1 MKKNV
6 SRTFNELL
14 DTIFFKNLLE
24 VTLLIIKS
32 EIVKLLHIYTSSYK
46 GLSKESWMLAL
57 VMLINR
63 SGSMVLPFL
72 GVYMTAHLK
81 FSIENTGIV
90 LSFFGIGSVIGSWLG
105 GFITDRIGEY
115 KVQYLILLLSVPLF
129 CLIPLFKTEAGV
141 ALIILLQ
148 SIVSDAFRPANSV
161 AITKYAK
168 PENITRAFSLN
179 RMAVNL
185 GFSIG
190 PALGGILSA
199 ISYDFLFY
207 SNALAALLA
216 GLIYIWFF
224 YKRNKLAK
232 IKAKKVQEVIEIK
245 KENSPYSD
253 GKFLIYCFFCMLFS
267 ICFFQLFSTL
277 TIFYKDTVHLSQQ
290 NIGYILGYS
299 GFLVVLLE
307 MGLVQ
312 IAEKYFTLARTMF
325 LGTFICGLSYAMLG
339 FDHSIMTLVISMSL
353 LSAGEIWALPFMS
366 TITALRSGKNNKG
379 AYMGLNGISF
389 SIAFIVTPYLG
400 TLIAEKFGF
409 TTLWIGTGIL
419 ATMIAIGFYF
429 IVPWMLKD
437 KEAQA

>member
-1 MKKNV
+1 MK
-6 SRTFNELL
+6 
-14 DTIFFKNLLE
+14 
-24 VTLLIIKS
+24 LIY
-32 EIVKLLHIYTSSYK
+32 LYTNSFK

-63 SGSMVLPFL
+63 AGSMVLPFL
-72 GVYMTAHLK
+72 GVYMTDHLK

-115 KVQYLILLLSVPLF
+115 RVQYLSLLLSVPLF
-129 CLIPLFKTEAGV
+129 CMIPLFKTEIGV
-141 ALIILLQ
+141 ATIILLQ
-148 SIVSDAFRPANSV
+148 SIVSDSFRPANSV

-179 RMAVNL
+179 RMAINL

-199 ISYDFLFY
+199 ISYEFLFF
-207 SNALAALLA
+207 SNAFTALVA
-216 GLIYIWFF
+216 GILYIVFF
-224 YKRNKLAK
+224 RKRNILAK
-232 IKAKKVQEVIEIK
+232 LKARKVQEVIEIK
-245 KENSPYSD
+245 KENSPYHD
-253 GKFLIYCFFCMLFS
+253 GKFLVYCFFCMLFS

-277 TIFYKDTVHLSQQ
+277 TIFYKDTAHISQQ
-290 NIGYILGYS
+290 SIGYILGYS

-312 IAEKYFTLARTMF
+312 VAEKYFSLAVTML
-325 LGTFICGLSYAMLG
+325 LGTFICGFAYAMLG
-339 FDHSIMTLVISMSL
+339 LDYSILTLVISMSL
-353 LSAGEIWALPFMS
+353 LCVGEIWALPFMS

-389 SIAFIVTPYLG
+389 SIAFIVTPTLG
-400 TLIAEKFGF
+400 TFIAERFGF
-409 TTLWIGTGIL
+409 TMLWIGTGVL
-419 ATMIAIGFYF
+419 ATIIAIAFYY
-429 IVPWMLKD
+429 IVPWMIGDRKHA
-437 KEAQA
+437 ES

>member
-1 MKKNV
+1 MK
-6 SRTFNELL
+6 
-14 DTIFFKNLLE
+14 
-24 VTLLIIKS
+24 LIY
-32 EIVKLLHIYTSSYK
+32 LYTNSFK

-63 SGSMVLPFL
+63 AGSMVLPFL
-72 GVYMTAHLK
+72 GVYMTNHLH

-105 GFITDRIGEY
+105 GFITDKIGEY
-115 KVQYLILLLSVPLF
+115 KVQSFSLLLSVPLF
-129 CLIPLFKTEAGV
+129 CLIPVFKTEVGV
-141 ALIILLQ
+141 AAIILIQ

-199 ISYDFLFY
+199 ISYEFLFFA
-207 SNALAALLA
+207 NAFTALSA
-216 GLIYIWFF
+216 GILYIVFF
-224 YKRNKLAK
+224 KKRNKLARL
-232 IKAKKVQEVIEIK
+232 KAKKIKEVIKIK
-245 KENSPYSD
+245 KDRSPYRD
-253 GKFLIYCFFCMLFS
+253 GKFLLYCFFCMLFS

-277 TIFYKDTVHLSQQ
+277 TIFYKDTAHLSQQ

-312 IAEKYFTLARTMF
+312 VAEKYFSLAVTMF

-339 FDHSIMTLVISMSL
+339 FDHGMLTLVLSMSL
-353 LSAGEIWALPFMS
+353 LCVGEIWALPFMV

-389 SIAFIVTPYLG
+389 SIAFIVTPYVG
-400 TLIAEKFGF
+400 TLIAEKLGF
-409 TTLWIGTGIL
+409 TTLWIGTGIV
-419 ATMIAIGFYF
+419 ATVIAIAFYY
-429 IVPWMLKD
+429 IVPWMIGDRKHA
-437 KEAQA
+437 E

>member
-1 MKKNV
+1 MK
-6 SRTFNELL
+6 
-14 DTIFFKNLLE
+14 
-24 VTLLIIKS
+24 LIY
-32 EIVKLLHIYTSSYK
+32 LYTNSFK

-63 SGSMVLPFL
+63 AGSMVLPFL
-72 GVYMTAHLK
+72 GVYMTNHLH

-105 GFITDRIGEY
+105 GFITDKIGEY
-115 KVQYLILLLSVPLF
+115 KVQYLSLLLSVPLF
-129 CLIPLFKTEAGV
+129 CLIPVFKTEVGV
-141 ALIILLQ
+141 AAIILIQ
-148 SIVSDAFRPANSV
+148 SIVSDSFRPANSV

-168 PENITRAFSLN
+168 PEKITRAFSLN

-199 ISYDFLFY
+199 ISYEFLFFT
-207 SNALAALLA
+207 NALAALSA
-216 GLIYIWFF
+216 GILYIIFF
-224 YKRNKLAK
+224 KKRNKLARLK
-232 IKAKKVQEVIEIK
+232 AIKVKEVIEIK
-245 KENSPYSD
+245 KENSPYRD

-277 TIFYKDTVHLSQQ
+277 TIFYKDTAQLSQQ

-312 IAEKYFTLARTMF
+312 VAEKYFSLAVTMF
-325 LGTFICGLSYAMLG
+325 LGTFICGISYAMLG
-339 FDHSIMTLVISMSL
+339 VDHSMITLVLSMSL
-353 LSAGEIWALPFMS
+353 LCVGEIWALPFMS

-400 TLIAEKFGF
+400 TLIVEKFGF
-409 TTLWIGTGIL
+409 TTLWIGTGIV
-419 ATMIAIGFYF
+419 ATAIAIAFYF
-429 IVPWMLKD
+429 IVPWMIKD
-437 KEAQA
+437 RKESNESYE

>member
-1 MKKNV
+1 MK
-6 SRTFNELL
+6 
-14 DTIFFKNLLE
+14 
-24 VTLLIIKS
+24 IIH
-32 EIVKLLHIYTSSYK
+32 LYTNSFK

-90 LSFFGIGSVIGSWLG
+90 LSFFGIGSVIGSWFG
-105 GFITDRIGEY
+105 GFITDKFGEY
-115 KVQYLILLLSVPLF
+115 RVQYLSLLLSVPLF
-129 CLIPLFKTEAGV
+129 CLIPLFKTEIGV
-141 ALIILLQ
+141 AAIILLQ
-148 SIVSDAFRPANSV
+148 SIVSDSFRPANSV

-179 RMAVNL
+179 RMAINL

-199 ISYDFLFY
+199 ISYEFLFY
-207 SNALAALLA
+207 SNAFAALSA
-216 GLIYIWFF
+216 GILYIIFF
-224 YKRNKLAK
+224 NKRNKLAK
-232 IKAKKVQEVIEIK
+232 LKARKVKEAIAIK
-245 KENSPYSD
+245 KENSPYKD
-253 GKFLIYCFFCMLFS
+253 GKFLIYCFLCMLFS

-277 TIFYKDTVHLSQQ
+277 TIFYKERAHLSQQ
-290 NIGYILGYS
+290 NIGYLLGYS
-299 GFLVVLLE
+299 GFIVVLLE

-312 IAEKYFTLARTMF
+312 AAEKYLNLARTMF

-339 FDHSIMTLVISMSL
+339 FDYSIITLIISMTL
-353 LSAGEIWALPFMS
+353 LSVGEIWALPFMS

-379 AYMGLNGISF
+379 AYMGLNGIAF
-389 SIAFIVTPYLG
+389 SIAFIITPYLG

-409 TTLWIGTGIL
+409 TILWIGTGIL
-419 ATMIAIGFYF
+419 LTSTATAFYF
-429 IVPWMLKD
+429 LIPWMIKPKNL
-437 KEAQA
+437 

>member
-1 MKKNV
+1 MK
-6 SRTFNELL
+6 
-14 DTIFFKNLLE
+14 
-24 VTLLIIKS
+24 LIY
-32 EIVKLLHIYTSSYK
+32 LYTNSFK

-63 SGSMVLPFL
+63 AGSMVLPFL
-72 GVYMTAHLK
+72 GVYMTNHLH

-105 GFITDRIGEY
+105 GFITDKIGEY
-115 KVQYLILLLSVPLF
+115 KVQSFSLLLSVPLF
-129 CLIPLFKTEAGV
+129 CLIPVFKTEVGV
-141 ALIILLQ
+141 AAIILVQ

-199 ISYDFLFY
+199 ISYEFLFFA
-207 SNALAALLA
+207 NALTALSA
-216 GLIYIWFF
+216 GILYIVFF
-224 YKRNKLAK
+224 RKRNKLARL
-232 IKAKKVQEVIEIK
+232 KAKKVKEVIEIK
-245 KENSPYSD
+245 KDSSPYRD
-253 GKFLIYCFFCMLFS
+253 GKFLLYCLFCMLFS

-277 TIFYKDTVHLSQQ
+277 TIFYKDTAHLSQQ

-312 IAEKYFTLARTMF
+312 MAEKYFSLAVTMF

-339 FDHSIMTLVISMSL
+339 FDHSMLTLIISMSL
-353 LSAGEIWALPFMS
+353 LCVGEIWALPFMS

-400 TLIAEKFGF
+400 TLIAENLGF

-419 ATMIAIGFYF
+419 ATAIAIAFYF
-429 IVPWMLKD
+429 IVPWMIGDRKHA
-437 KEAQA
+437 E

>member
-1 MKKNV
+1 MK
-6 SRTFNELL
+6 
-14 DTIFFKNLLE
+14 
-24 VTLLIIKS
+24 LIY
-32 EIVKLLHIYTSSYK
+32 LYTNSFK

-63 SGSMVLPFL
+63 AGSMVLPFL
-72 GVYMTAHLK
+72 GVYMTNHLH

-105 GFITDRIGEY
+105 GFITDKIGEY
-115 KVQYLILLLSVPLF
+115 KVQSFSLLLSVPLF
-129 CLIPLFKTEAGV
+129 CVIPVFKTEVGV
-141 ALIILLQ
+141 AAIILIQ

-199 ISYDFLFY
+199 ISYEFLFFA
-207 SNALAALLA
+207 NALTALSA
-216 GLIYIWFF
+216 GIVYIVFF
-224 YKRNKLAK
+224 RKRNKIATL
-232 IKAKKVQEVIEIK
+232 KAKKVKKIVEIK
-245 KENSPYSD
+245 KDRSPYRD
-253 GKFLIYCFFCMLFS
+253 GKFLLYCFFCMLFS

-277 TIFYKDTVHLSQQ
+277 TIFYKDTAHLSQQ

-312 IAEKYFTLARTMF
+312 VAEKYFSLAVTMF

-339 FDHSIMTLVISMSL
+339 FDHGMLTLVLSMSL
-353 LSAGEIWALPFMS
+353 LCVGEIWALPFMV

-389 SIAFIVTPYLG
+389 SIAFIITPYLG
-400 TLIAEKFGF
+400 TLIAEKLGF
-409 TTLWIGTGIL
+409 TTLWMGTGIL
-419 ATMIAIGFYF
+419 ATAIAIAFYF
-429 IVPWMLKD
+429 IVPWMIGDRKHA
-437 KEAQA
+437 E

>member
-1 MKKNV
+1 MK
-6 SRTFNELL
+6 
-14 DTIFFKNLLE
+14 
-24 VTLLIIKS
+24 LIY
-32 EIVKLLHIYTSSYK
+32 LYTNSFK

-63 SGSMVLPFL
+63 AGSMVLPFL
-72 GVYMTAHLK
+72 GVYMTNHLH

-105 GFITDRIGEY
+105 GFITDKIGEY
-115 KVQYLILLLSVPLF
+115 KVQSFSLLLSVPLF
-129 CLIPLFKTEAGV
+129 CLIPVFKTEVGV
-141 ALIILLQ
+141 AAIILIQ

-199 ISYDFLFY
+199 ISYEFLFFA
-207 SNALAALLA
+207 NAFTALSA
-216 GLIYIWFF
+216 GILYIVFF
-224 YKRNKLAK
+224 KKRNKLARL
-232 IKAKKVQEVIEIK
+232 KAKKIKEVIEIK
-245 KENSPYSD
+245 KDRSPYRD
-253 GKFLIYCFFCMLFS
+253 GKFLLYCFFCMLFS

-277 TIFYKDTVHLSQQ
+277 TIFYKDTAHLSQQ
-290 NIGYILGYS
+290 SIGYILGYS

-312 IAEKYFTLARTMF
+312 VAEKYFSLAVTMF

-339 FDHSIMTLVISMSL
+339 FDHGMLTLVLSMSL
-353 LSAGEIWALPFMS
+353 LCVGEIWALPFMV

-389 SIAFIVTPYLG
+389 SIAFIITPYLG
-400 TLIAEKFGF
+400 TLIAEKLGF
-409 TTLWIGTGIL
+409 TTLWMGTGIL
-419 ATMIAIGFYF
+419 ATAIAIAFYF
-429 IVPWMLKD
+429 IVPWMIGDRKHV
-437 KEAQA
+437 E

>member
-1 MKKNV
+1 MK
-6 SRTFNELL
+6 
-14 DTIFFKNLLE
+14 
-24 VTLLIIKS
+24 LIH
-32 EIVKLLHIYTSSYK
+32 LYTNSFK

-63 SGSMVLPFL
+63 AGSMVLPFL
-72 GVYMTAHLK
+72 GVYMTDHLK

-115 KVQYLILLLSVPLF
+115 RVQYLSLLLSVPLF
-129 CLIPLFKTEAGV
+129 CMIPLFKTEIGV
-141 ALIILLQ
+141 ATIILLQ
-148 SIVSDAFRPANSV
+148 SIVSDSFRPANSV

-199 ISYDFLFY
+199 ISYEFLFF
-207 SNALAALLA
+207 SNAFTALVA
-216 GLIYIWFF
+216 GILYIVFF
-224 YKRNKLAK
+224 RKRNILAK
-232 IKAKKVQEVIEIK
+232 LKARKVQEVIEIK
-245 KENSPYSD
+245 KENSPYRD
-253 GKFLIYCFFCMLFS
+253 GKFLVYCFFCMLFS

-277 TIFYKDTVHLSQQ
+277 TIFYKDTAHISQQ
-290 NIGYILGYS
+290 SIGYILGYS

-312 IAEKYFTLARTMF
+312 VAEKYFSLAVTML
-325 LGTFICGLSYAMLG
+325 LGTFICGFAYAMLG
-339 FDHSIMTLVISMSL
+339 LDYSILTLVISMSL
-353 LSAGEIWALPFMS
+353 LCVGEIWALPFMS

-389 SIAFIVTPYLG
+389 SIAFIVTPTLG
-400 TLIAEKFGF
+400 TFIAERFGF
-409 TTLWIGTGIL
+409 TILWIGTGVL
-419 ATMIAIGFYF
+419 ATIIAIAFYY
-429 IVPWMLKD
+429 IVPWMIGDRK
-437 KEAQA
+437 QAES

>member
-1 MKKNV
+1 
-6 SRTFNELL
+6 
-14 DTIFFKNLLE
+14 
-24 VTLLIIKS
+24 
-32 EIVKLLHIYTSSYK
+32 
-46 GLSKESWMLAL
+46 MLAL

-63 SGSMVLPFL
+63 AGSMVLPFL
-72 GVYMTAHLK
+72 GVYMTDYLK

-105 GFITDRIGEY
+105 GYITDKIGEY
-115 KVQYLILLLSVPLF
+115 KVQSISLLLSVPLF
-129 CLIPLFKTEAGV
+129 CLIPVFKTEIGV
-141 ALIILLQ
+141 ASIILLQ

-199 ISYDFLFY
+199 ISYEFLFF
-207 SNALAALLA
+207 SNALAALSA
-216 GLIYIWFF
+216 GILYIIFF
-224 YKRNKLAK
+224 RKRNKIARL
-232 IKAKKVQEVIEIK
+232 KARKVKEAVVIK
-245 KENSPYSD
+245 KENSPYRD
-253 GKFLIYCFFCMLFS
+253 GRFLVYCFFCMLFS

-277 TIFYKDTVHLSQQ
+277 TIFYKDTAKLSQQ

-299 GFLVVLLE
+299 GFLIVLLE
-307 MGLVQ
+307 MGFVQ
-312 IAEKYFTLARTMF
+312 IAEKYFNLAVTML
-325 LGTFICGLSYAMLG
+325 LGTFICGFSYAMMA
-339 FDHSIMTLVISMSL
+339 FDYSIITLIISMTLLCI
-353 LSAGEIWALPFMS
+353 GEIWTLPFMS
-366 TITALRSGKNNKG
+366 TITALRSGQNNKG

-409 TTLWIGTGIL
+409 NALWIGTGIL
-419 ATMIAIGFYF
+419 ATIIAVAFYF
-429 IVPWMLKD
+429 IVPWLIKD
-437 KEAQA
+437 KKDLEIEG

>member
-1 MKKNV
+1 MK
-6 SRTFNELL
+6 
-14 DTIFFKNLLE
+14 
-24 VTLLIIKS
+24 LIH
-32 EIVKLLHIYTSSYK
+32 LYTNSFK

-63 SGSMVLPFL
+63 AGSMVLPFL
-72 GVYMTAHLK
+72 GVYMTDHLK

-115 KVQYLILLLSVPLF
+115 RVQYLSLLLSVPLF
-129 CLIPLFKTEAGV
+129 CMIPLFKTEIGV
-141 ALIILLQ
+141 ATIILLQ
-148 SIVSDAFRPANSV
+148 SIVSDSFRPANSV

-179 RMAVNL
+179 RMAINL

-199 ISYDFLFY
+199 ISYEFLFF
-207 SNALAALLA
+207 SNAFTALVA
-216 GLIYIWFF
+216 GILYIVFF
-224 YKRNKLAK
+224 RKRNILAK
-232 IKAKKVQEVIEIK
+232 LKARKVQEAIEIK
-245 KENSPYSD
+245 KENSPYRD
-253 GKFLIYCFFCMLFS
+253 GKFLVYCFFCMLFS

-277 TIFYKDTVHLSQQ
+277 TIFYKDTAHLSQQ
-290 NIGYILGYS
+290 SIGYILGYS

-312 IAEKYFTLARTMF
+312 VAEKYLSLAVTML
-325 LGTFICGLSYAMLG
+325 LGTFICGFAYAMLG
-339 FDHSIMTLVISMSL
+339 FDYSIVTLVVSMSL
-353 LSAGEIWALPFMS
+353 LCVGEIWALPFMS

-389 SIAFIVTPYLG
+389 SIAFIVTPTLG
-400 TLIAEKFGF
+400 TFIAERFGF
-409 TTLWIGTGIL
+409 TILWIGTGVL
-419 ATMIAIGFYF
+419 ATIIAIAFYY
-429 IVPWMLKD
+429 IVPWMIGDRKHA
-437 KEAQA
+437 ES

>member
-1 MKKNV
+1 
-6 SRTFNELL
+6 
-14 DTIFFKNLLE
+14 
-24 VTLLIIKS
+24 
-32 EIVKLLHIYTSSYK
+32 
-46 GLSKESWMLAL
+46 MLAL

-105 GFITDRIGEY
+105 GFITDKIGEY
-115 KVQYLILLLSVPLF
+115 KVQYLSLLLSVPLF
-129 CLIPLFKTEAGV
+129 CIIPLFKTEAGV

-148 SIVSDAFRPANSV
+148 SIVSDSFRPANSV

-232 IKAKKVQEVIEIK
+232 IKAKKVREVMEIK

-277 TIFYKDTVHLSQQ
+277 TIFYKDTAHLSQQ

-409 TTLWIGTGIL
+409 NILWIGTGIL
-419 ATMIAIGFYF
+419 ATIIAIGFYF
-429 IVPWMLKD
+429 IVPWMITD
-437 KEAQA
+437 KKV

>member
-1 MKKNV
+1 MK
-6 SRTFNELL
+6 
-14 DTIFFKNLLE
+14 
-24 VTLLIIKS
+24 LIY
-32 EIVKLLHIYTSSYK
+32 LYTNSFK

-63 SGSMVLPFL
+63 AGSMVLPFL
-72 GVYMTAHLK
+72 GVYMTNHLH

-105 GFITDRIGEY
+105 GFITDKIGEY
-115 KVQYLILLLSVPLF
+115 KVQYLSLLLSVPLF
-129 CLIPLFKTEAGV
+129 CLIPVFKTEVGV
-141 ALIILLQ
+141 AAIILIQ
-148 SIVSDAFRPANSV
+148 SIVSDSFRPANSV

-168 PENITRAFSLN
+168 PEKITRAFSLN

-199 ISYDFLFY
+199 ISYEFLFF
-207 SNALAALLA
+207 SNALAALSA
-216 GLIYIWFF
+216 GILYIIFF
-224 YKRNKLAK
+224 KKRNKLARL
-232 IKAKKVQEVIEIK
+232 KAKKVKEVIEIK
-245 KENSPYSD
+245 KENSPYRD

-277 TIFYKDTVHLSQQ
+277 TIFYKDTAQLSQQ

-312 IAEKYFTLARTMF
+312 VAEKYFSLAVTMF
-325 LGTFICGLSYAMLG
+325 LGTFICGISYAMLG
-339 FDHSIMTLVISMSL
+339 FDHSMITLVLSMSL
-353 LSAGEIWALPFMS
+353 LCVGEIWALPFMS
-366 TITALRSGKNNKG
+366 TITALRSGENNKG

-400 TLIAEKFGF
+400 TLIAENLGF
-409 TTLWIGTGIL
+409 TTLWIGTGIV
-419 ATMIAIGFYF
+419 ATAIAIAFYF
-429 IVPWMLKD
+429 IVPWMIKD
-437 KEAQA
+437 REENSKSYE

>member
-1 MKKNV
+1 
-6 SRTFNELL
+6 
-14 DTIFFKNLLE
+14 
-24 VTLLIIKS
+24 
-32 EIVKLLHIYTSSYK
+32 
-46 GLSKESWMLAL
+46 MLAL

-115 KVQYLILLLSVPLF
+115 KVQYLSLLLSVPLF

-148 SIVSDAFRPANSV
+148 SIVSDSFRPANSV

-232 IKAKKVQEVIEIK
+232 IKAKKVQEVLEIK

-277 TIFYKDTVHLSQQ
+277 TIFYKDTAHLSQQ
-290 NIGYILGYS
+290 SIGYILGYS

-339 FDHSIMTLVISMSL
+339 FDHSIITLVISMSL
-353 LSAGEIWALPFMS
+353 LSTGEIWALPFMS

-409 TTLWIGTGIL
+409 NILWIGTGIL

-437 KEAQA
+437 KETQV

>member
-1 MKKNV
+1 MK
-6 SRTFNELL
+6 
-14 DTIFFKNLLE
+14 
-24 VTLLIIKS
+24 LIY
-32 EIVKLLHIYTSSYK
+32 LYTNSFK

-63 SGSMVLPFL
+63 AGSMVLPFL
-72 GVYMTAHLK
+72 GVYMTNHLH

-90 LSFFGIGSVIGSWLG
+90 LSFFGIGSVFGSWIG
-105 GFITDRIGEY
+105 GFITDKIGEY
-115 KVQYLILLLSVPLF
+115 KVQSFSLLLSVPLF
-129 CLIPLFKTEAGV
+129 CLIPVFKTEVGV
-141 ALIILLQ
+141 AAIILVQ

-199 ISYDFLFY
+199 ISYEFLFFT
-207 SNALAALLA
+207 NALAALMA
-216 GLIYIWFF
+216 GILYIIFF
-224 YKRNKLAK
+224 KKRNKLARL
-232 IKAKKVQEVIEIK
+232 KAKKVKEVIEIK
-245 KENSPYSD
+245 KENSPYRD
-253 GKFLIYCFFCMLFS
+253 GKFLIYCFLCMLFS

-277 TIFYKDTVHLSQQ
+277 TIFYKDTAHLSQQ

-312 IAEKYFTLARTMF
+312 VAEKYFSLALTMF

-339 FDHSIMTLVISMSL
+339 FDHSMLTLILSMSL
-353 LSAGEIWALPFMS
+353 LCVGEIWALPFMS

-379 AYMGLNGISF
+379 AYMGLSGISF

-400 TLIAEKFGF
+400 TLIAEKLGF
-409 TTLWIGTGIL
+409 TTLWIGTGIV
-419 ATMIAIGFYF
+419 ATVIAIAFYF
-429 IVPWMLKD
+429 IVPWMIGDRK
-437 KEAQA
+437 QAE